1 MRRMCTSQGATK
13 ASRRGFFTALVFC
26 LSFAGCGDTCFI
38 FVSNPS
44 GGTIAVGST
53 TCPPNQANGTVHLRL
68 TSSVMPSAGDWST
81 SVQHIFVTLR
91 GIEAN
96 PSATAAED
104 SPDWQELAP
113 KLATQPMQ
121 FDLLAHIGDSC
132 APNTFGDVAV
142 PADVYRQVRLLLS
155 PSHSEANEPV
165 PQENGCG
172 RVGFNCIVRAD
183 GGIRPLLLNRQL
195 PQVNIPPDHL
205 AGGFFRILPETTV
218 NLTIEFNPSASL
230 VFPAGEA
237 VLLVPVFT
245 VDSQAPCESVARFD
259 Q

>member
-1 MRRMCTSQGATK
+1 MRRMCTSRGATK

-26 LSFAGCGDTCFI
+26 LSLIGCDNTCFI

-44 GGTIAVGST
+44 GGTIAVGT
-53 TCPPNQANGTVHLRL
+53 NTCSLNKANGTVRLRL
-68 TSSVMPSAGDWST
+68 TSSVMPAAGDWPT
-81 SVQHIFVTLR
+81 SVQHIFVTIR

-96 PSATAAED
+96 PSATAGED

-113 KLATQPMQ
+113 NLATQPVQ
-121 FDLLAHIGDSC
+121 LDLLAHIGDSC
-132 APNTFGDVAV
+132 APSTFGDVAI

-155 PSHSEANEPV
+155 PSHSETNEPV
-165 PQENGCG
+165 PQDNGCG
-172 RVGFNCIVRAD
+172 RVGFNCIVTAD
-183 GGIRPLLLNRQL
+183 GGIRLLVLNRQL
-195 PQVNIPPDHL
+195 PQVRIPPDHI
-205 AGGFFRILPETTV
+205 ADGFFRILPETTV
-218 NLTIEFNPSASL
+218 NLTIEFNPRASV

-245 VDSQAPCESVARFD
+245 VDAQAPCESAERFD

>member
-1 MRRMCTSQGATK
+1 MRRMCTSRGATK

-26 LSFAGCGDTCFI
+26 LSFAGCDSCFI

-44 GGTIAVGST
+44 GGTIAVGNT
-53 TCPPNQANGTVHLRL
+53 TCPPNKPNGTVRLRL
-68 TSSVMPSAGDWST
+68 TSPVRPTAADWPT
-81 SVQHIFVTLR
+81 SVQHIFVTFR

-96 PSATAAED
+96 PSATADED

-113 KLATQPMQ
+113 NLATQPVQ
-121 FDLLAHIGDSC
+121 LDLLAHIGDSC
-132 APNTFGDVAV
+132 APSTFGDVAI

-155 PSHSEANEPV
+155 PSHSETNEPV
-165 PQENGCG
+165 PQDNGCG
-172 RVGFNCIVRAD
+172 RVGFNCIVTAD
-183 GGIRPLLLNRQL
+183 GGIRPLVLNRQL
-195 PQVNIPPDHL
+195 PQVRIPPDHI
-205 AGGFFRILPETTV
+205 ADGFFRILPETTV
-218 NLTIEFNPSASL
+218 NLTIEFNPRASV

-245 VDSQAPCESVARFD
+245 VDAQAPCESAERFD

>member
-1 MRRMCTSQGATK
+1 MRRMCSSRGATK
-13 ASRRGFFTALVFC
+13 ASRRGFFTALIFC
-26 LSFAGCGDTCFI
+26 LSLTGCGDSCFI

-53 TCPPNQANGTVHLRL
+53 TCPPIKATGTVRLRL
-68 TSSVMPSAGDWST
+68 TSPVRPTAGDWPASI
-81 SVQHIFVTLR
+81 QHIFVTFR

-96 PSATAAED
+96 PSATADED

-113 KLATQPMQ
+113 NLATQPVQ
-121 FDLLAHIGDSC
+121 FDLLAHMGDSC
-132 APNTFGDVAV
+132 APSTFGDVAV
-142 PADVYRQVRLLLS
+142 PADEYRQVRLLLS
-155 PSHSEANEPV
+155 PSHSETNQPV
-165 PQENGCG
+165 LQENGCG
-172 RVGFNCIVRAD
+172 GVGFNCIVRAD
-183 GGIRPLLLNRQL
+183 GGIRPLVLNRQL

-205 AGGFFRILPETTV
+205 AGGFIQILPETTV
-218 NLTIEFNPSASL
+218 NLTLEFNPNASL